1 MENIDKSN
9 PVVTIDLNK
18 IDPSNI
24 VDVSTTD
31 KAKGILKTPFT
42 QNAVAADQEVLI
54 KGDIPP
60 EAIIEY
66 KK

>member
-1 MENIDKSN
+1 MMILSKVWVCPPDVFNL
-9 PVVTIDLNK
+9 P
-18 IDPSNI
+18 

-42 QNAVAADQEVLI
+42 QNAAAADQEVLI

-60 EAIIEY
+60 EAIIKY